1 MALQG
6 ILQSYLKEF
15 NQRTGELC
23 SILLY
28 SEYAQ
33 RGTQHYIK
41 ILACIIMGYNN
52 WTSVYLAS
60 HAQFSYA
67 YNIYCTIINPF
78 TSREKLS
85 TNKKKAE
92 TVQSGIFI

>member
-28 SEYAQ
+28 SEYA
-33 RGTQHYIK
+33 H
-41 ILACIIMGYNN
+41 
-52 WTSVYLAS
+52 S
-60 HAQFSYA
+60 
-67 YNIYCTIINPF
+67 
-78 TSREKLS
+78 E
-85 TNKKKAE
+85 
-92 TVQSGIFI
+92 